1 MFHLLRFL
9 GVEHFSI
16 IAFEKKCTF
25 KGYWTVTSIENV
37 GNEEDQEGR
46 KSGIIGPWYND
57 KWPDLISGVW
67 SFHDG
72 QKFKE
77 DTGSISFEDY
87 STKEG
92 NSY

>member
-1 MFHLLRFL
+1 MLLRIK
-9 GVEHFSI
+9 G
-16 IAFEKKCTF
+16 TF

-37 GNEEDQEGR
+37 GKEDQDDR
-46 KSGIIGPWYND
+46 NSGIIGPWYND
-57 KWPDLISGVW
+57 RWPELICGVW

-92 NSY
+92 NS